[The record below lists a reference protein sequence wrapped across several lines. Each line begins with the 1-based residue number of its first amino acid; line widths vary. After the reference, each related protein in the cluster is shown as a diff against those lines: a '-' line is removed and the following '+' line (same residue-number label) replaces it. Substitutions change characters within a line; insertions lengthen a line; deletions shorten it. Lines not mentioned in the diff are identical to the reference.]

1 MTDLPDSNEPAA
13 AARKT
18 WPLPPVRLPRVALGD
33 TQRVLLLSIVIGLFA
48 GLLVVCFHISIDFV
62 RWATVGLPFGWH
74 PVRRLLWPAIG
85 AVIAATLVRYVFVRA
100 RGSGVIH
107 AKAAIHISDG
117 IVPPSTVP
125 GKFAACAVAIGC
137 GNSLGPED
145 PALQMG
151 VGVASIVGRVFRLPR
166 EHMRLIAPIGA
177 AAGIAAAFNTPI
189 TGVLFVIEEV
199 IGSWNAG
206 VLGSILLSAVSAV
219 VVSRW
224 YLGDAPLFRVPA
236 LGPVS
241 PADFLIYAAI
251 GVIGGLAAAFY
262 VRLMLWLKKRM
273 DRWTSDTARITLPGL
288 AGLFVGIVGL
298 WLPQVQGPG
307 YLTID
312 SALHDRFDWSSLLL
326 LGFAK
331 ILVTS
336 WCFAAGTPG
345 GLFAPT
351 LFAGAMIGGGIGA
364 LAGHYWP
371 FPFPHATQSA
381 FVLVGMGTFFAG
393 VFRAPMTSIFMVFEV
408 SASYQII
415 LPVMIANTLGYLIA
429 RQSGRVH
436 FFDELAREEGVELPS
451 VQEAREA
458 RGIRVEDAMSSAG
471 TVLRSDA
478 TVGDARSAFAAA
490 TTTCLIVRCAPRLFA
505 TVHRAELDALTDT
518 EGDVFLADAYQL
530 PNAPHLYPD
539 LPLDAALR
547 KFSSHPALPVVRRDA
562 PDDVIGLLT
571 LEDVAKAF
579 RIERRAKSTPDV
591 LSAAR

>member
-1 MTDLPDSNEPAA
+1 MRQPLIP
-13 AARKT
+13 RT
-18 WPLPPVRLPRVALGD
+18 WPLRPVKLPRVALGD

-48 GLLVVCFHISIDFV
+48 GLLVVCFHIAIDFV
-62 RWATVGLPFGWH
+62 RWATYWLPFGWY
-74 PVRRLLWPAIG
+74 PWRRLVWPVVG
-85 AVIAATLVRYVFVRA
+85 AVVAAALVRFVFVRA

-125 GKFAACAVAIGC
+125 GKFAACVVSIGC

-151 VGVASIVGRVFRLPR
+151 VGVASIVGRAFRLPR

-241 PADFLIYAAI
+241 PTDFLIYAAI

-262 VRLMLWLKKRM
+262 VRLMLLLKKRF
-273 DRWTSDTARITLPGL
+273 DAFTSSTARIMLPGL
-288 AGLFVGIVGL
+288 AGLFVGIIGV

-312 SALHDRFDWSSLLL
+312 NALHDRFDWTSLLL

-331 ILVTS
+331 IVATS
-336 WCFAAGTPG
+336 LCFAAGTPG

-371 FPFPHATQSA
+371 FPHATQSA

-408 SASYQII
+408 TASYQII

-429 RQSGRVH
+429 RQSGGVH

-451 VQEAREA
+451 VQEEREKH
-458 RGIRVEDAMSSAG
+458 GLRVEDAMSPAG
-471 TVLRSDA
+471 TVLRKDA
-478 TVGDARSAFAAA
+478 SVGDARATFASASQI
-490 TTTCLIVRCAPRLFA
+490 CLIVRHSPRTFA
-505 TVHRAELDALTDT
+505 TLHRAELESLNEADPALPLSDAFKLP
-518 EGDVFLADAYQL
+518 DA
-530 PNAPHLYPD
+530 PRLYPD
-539 LPLDAALR
+539 LALDTALR
-547 KFSSHPALPVVRRDA
+547 LFGSHPGLPVVRRDA
-562 PDDVIGLLT
+562 PDDVIGILT
-571 LEDVAKAF
+571 LEDVARAF
-579 RIERRAKSTPDV
+579 RIERRARATPDV
-591 LSAAR
+591 LSAAK

>member
-1 MTDLPDSNEPAA
+1 M
-13 AARKT
+13 T
-18 WPLPPVRLPRVALGD
+18 WPLRPVRLPRVALGD

-48 GLLVVCFHISIDFV
+48 GLLIVCFHMAIDFV

-85 AVIAATLVRYVFVRA
+85 AVAGAGLVQFVFARA

-117 IVPPSTVP
+117 VVPPSTVP
-125 GKFAACAVAIGC
+125 GKFAACAVSIGC

-151 VGVASIVGRVFRLPR
+151 VGVASIVGRAFRLPR

-236 LGPVS
+236 LGAVS
-241 PADFLIYAAI
+241 PTDFLIYAAI
-251 GVIGGLAAAFY
+251 GVIGGLASTFY
-262 VRLMLWLKKRM
+262 VRLMLVLRKRF
-273 DRWTSDTARITLPGL
+273 DGWTGTNARILLPGL
-288 AGLFVGIVGL
+288 AGVFVGLAGL

-312 SALHDRFDWSSLLL
+312 SALHDRFDWTSLLL
-326 LGFAK
+326 LGVAK

-336 WCFAAGTPG
+336 LCFAAGTPG

-364 LAGHYWP
+364 LAGHYW
-371 FPFPHATQSA
+371 PFPHATQSA

-415 LPVMIANTLGYLIA
+415 LPVMIANTLGYLVA
-429 RQSGRVH
+429 RKSGRVH

-451 VQEAREA
+451 VQEERET
-458 RGIRVEDAMSSAG
+458 RGLRVEDAMSSAAG
-471 TVLRSDA
+471 LVLRPDA
-478 TVGDARSAFAAA
+478 SVGDARGAFAG
-490 TTTCLIVRCAPRLFA
+490 TGQTCLIVRHGPRAFA
-505 TVHRAELDALTDT
+505 TVHRAELDALVDA
-518 EGDVFLADAYQL
+518 DSAVPLAEVYQL
-530 PNAPHLYPD
+530 PDAPHLYPD
-539 LPLDAALR
+539 LALDTALR
-547 KFSSHPALPVVRRDA
+547 LFGSHPALPVVRRDA
-562 PDDVIGLLT
+562 PGEVIGLLT
-571 LEDVAKAF
+571 LEDVARAF
-579 RIERRAKSTPDV
+579 RIERRARATPEI
-591 LSAAR
+591 LSPK

>member
-1 MTDLPDSNEPAA
+1 MRLITPHDLMH
-13 AARKT
+13 RT
-18 WPLPPVRLPRVALGD
+18 WPLRPVRLPRVALGD
-33 TQRVLLLSIVIGLFA
+33 TQRVLLLSIVIGTFA
-48 GLLVVCFHISIDFV
+48 GLLIVCFHITIDFI
-62 RWATVGLPFGWH
+62 RWHTVGLPFGWQ

-85 AVIAATLVRYVFVRA
+85 AVAAAAIVRYLFPRA

-117 IVPPSTVP
+117 IVAPSTVP
-125 GKFAACAVAIGC
+125 GKFAACAVSIGC

-189 TGVLFVIEEV
+189 TAVLFVIEEV

-206 VLGSILLSAVSAV
+206 VLGSILLSAVSGV

-224 YLGDAPLFRVPA
+224 YLGDEPLFRVPA
-236 LGPVS
+236 LGAVS
-241 PADFLIYAAI
+241 PTDFVIYAAI
-251 GVIGGLAAAFY
+251 GIFGGLAAALY
-262 VRLMLWLKKRM
+262 VRLMIWLKKRA
-273 DRWTSDTARITLPGL
+273 DHLHWKGDSARLLLPGL
-288 AGLFVGIVGL
+288 AGLCVGLAGL

-307 YLTID
+307 YLTINN
-312 SALHDRFDWSSLLL
+312 ALHDRFDWTSLLL

-336 WCFAAGTPG
+336 LCFAAGTPG

-364 LAGHYWP
+364 LAQVYL
-371 FPFPHATQSA
+371 PFPHATQSA

-415 LPVMIANTLGYLIA
+415 LPVMVANTLGYLVA
-429 RQSGRVH
+429 RRWGRVH

-458 RGIRVEDAMSSAG
+458 RGLRVEDAMSPAG
-471 TVLRSDA
+471 TILRRD
-478 TVGDARSAFAAA
+478 TPLGDARASFINNGQ
-490 TTTCLIVRCAPRLFA
+490 TCLVVQLGPREFA
-505 TVHRAELDALTDT
+505 TVHRAEL
-518 EGDVFLADAYQL
+518 EGLGEVEAARPLAEASQL
-530 PNAPHLYPD
+530 PEAPHLFPD
-539 LPLDAALR
+539 LALDTALR
-547 KFSSHPALPVVRRDA
+547 LFGSHPALPVVRRDA
-562 PDDVIGLLT
+562 PGDVIGMLT
-571 LEDVAKAF
+571 LEDIARAF
-579 RIERRAKSTPDV
+579 RIERRARSAPDV

>member
-1 MTDLPDSNEPAA
+1 
-13 AARKT
+13 
-18 WPLPPVRLPRVALGD
+18 
-33 TQRVLLLSIVIGLFA
+33 
-48 GLLVVCFHISIDFV
+48 
-62 RWATVGLPFGWH
+62 
-74 PVRRLLWPAIG
+74 
-85 AVIAATLVRYVFVRA
+85 
-100 RGSGVIH
+100 
-107 AKAAIHISDG
+107 
-117 IVPPSTVP
+117 
-125 GKFAACAVAIGC
+125 
-137 GNSLGPED
+137 
-145 PALQMG
+145 
-151 VGVASIVGRVFRLPR
+151 
-166 EHMRLIAPIGA
+166 
-177 AAGIAAAFNTPI
+177 
-189 TGVLFVIEEV
+189 
-199 IGSWNAG
+199 
-206 VLGSILLSAVSAV
+206 
-219 VVSRW
+219 
-224 YLGDAPLFRVPA
+224 
-236 LGPVS
+236 
-241 PADFLIYAAI
+241 
-251 GVIGGLAAAFY
+251 VIGGLAATFY
-262 VRLMLWLKKRM
+262 VRLMLWLKKRF
-273 DRWTSDTARITLPGL
+273 DVWTSDTARITLPGL

-336 WCFAAGTPG
+336 LCFAAGTPG

-436 FFDELAREEGVELPS
+436 FFDQLAREEGVELPS
-451 VQEAREA
+451 VQEARET
-458 RGIRVEDAMSSAG
+458 RGLRVEDAMSPPG
-471 TVLRSDA
+471 TVLRPDA
-478 TVGDARSAFAAA
+478 TIGDTRSAFAAA

-505 TVHRAELDALTDT
+505 TVHRAELDALTET
-518 EGDVFLADAYQL
+518 RSEAFLADAYQL

>member
-1 MTDLPDSNEPAA
+1 V
-13 AARKT
+13 K
-18 WPLPPVRLPRVALGD
+18 LPRVALGD

-48 GLLVVCFHISIDFV
+48 GLLVVCFHITIDFV
-62 RWATVGLPFGWH
+62 RWATVGLPFGWY
-74 PVRRLLWPAIG
+74 PWRRLLWPAIG
-85 AVIAATLVRYVFVRA
+85 AVIAAALVRFVFVRA

-125 GKFAACAVAIGC
+125 GKFAACAISIGC
-137 GNSLGPED
+137 GNSMGPED

-151 VGVASIVGRVFRLPR
+151 VGVASIVGRAFRLPR

-236 LGPVS
+236 LGAVS
-241 PADFLIYAAI
+241 PTDFLIYAAI
-251 GVIGGLAAAFY
+251 GVIGGLASAFY
-262 VRLMLWLKKRM
+262 VRLMLMLKKRF
-273 DRWTSDTARITLPGL
+273 DTFTSSTARVTLPGL
-288 AGLFVGIVGL
+288 AGLFVGVMGL

-312 SALHDRFDWSSLLL
+312 SALHDRFDWTSLLL

-331 ILVTS
+331 ILATS
-336 WCFAAGTPG
+336 LCFAAGTPG

-371 FPFPHATQSA
+371 FPHATQSA

-408 SASYQII
+408 TASYQII

-451 VQEAREA
+451 VQEEREKH
-458 RGIRVEDAMSSAG
+458 GLRVEDAMSPAG
-471 TVLRSDA
+471 NVLRSDA
-478 TVGDARSAFAAA
+478 SLGDARAAFASASQL
-490 TTTCLIVRCAPRLFA
+490 CLIVRHSPRTFA
-505 TVHRAELDALTDT
+505 TIHRAELESLNEADPA
-518 EGDVFLADAYQL
+518 VPLADAFKF
-530 PNAPHLYPD
+530 PDAPRLYPD
-539 LPLDAALR
+539 LALDTALR
-547 KFSSHPALPVVRRDA
+547 LFGSHPGLPVVRRDA
-562 PDDVIGLLT
+562 VDDVIGILT
-571 LEDVAKAF
+571 LEDVARAF
-579 RIERRAKSTPDV
+579 RIERRARATPDV
-591 LSAAR
+591 LSAAK

>member
-1 MTDLPDSNEPAA
+1 LAIRQGLMH
-13 AARKT
+13 RT
-18 WPLPPVRLPRVALGD
+18 WPLRPVRLPRVALGD

-48 GLLVVCFHISIDFV
+48 GLLIVCFHITIDFV
-62 RWATVGLPFGWH
+62 RWWTVGLPFGWH

-85 AVIAATLVRYVFVRA
+85 AVIAASLVRFVFPRA

-117 IVPPSTVP
+117 IVAPSTVP
-125 GKFAACAVAIGC
+125 GKFAACAVAIGS

-189 TGVLFVIEEV
+189 TAVLFVIEEV

-206 VLGSILLSAVSAV
+206 VLGSILLSAVSSV

-224 YLGDAPLFRVPA
+224 YLGDEPLFRVPA
-236 LGPVS
+236 LGNVTPT
-241 PADFLIYAAI
+241 DFVIYAAI
-251 GVIGGLAAAFY
+251 GVIGGLASAFY
-262 VRLMLWLKKRM
+262 VRLMLWLKKRA
-273 DRWTSDTARITLPGL
+273 DSFTSGTARIGLPAL
-288 AGLFVGIVGL
+288 AGLFVGLVGL

-312 SALHDRFDWSSLLL
+312 SALHDRFDWTSLLL

-336 WCFAAGTPG
+336 LCFAAGTPG

-364 LAGHYWP
+364 LAQQHW
-371 FPFPHATQSA
+371 PFPHATQSA

-415 LPVMIANTLGYLIA
+415 LPVMIANTLGYLVA

-436 FFDELAREEGVELPS
+436 FFDQLAREEGVELPS
-451 VQEAREA
+451 VQEARET
-458 RGIRVEDAMSSAG
+458 RGLRVEDAMSPAG
-471 TVLRSDA
+471 TVLRRD
-478 TVGDARSAFAAA
+478 TPFGEARGSFVNSGQ
-490 TTTCLIVRCAPRLFA
+490 TCLIVRLGPRAFA
-505 TVHRAELDALTDT
+505 TVHRAELDPLTDI
-518 EGDVFLADAYQL
+518 DPALPLADAYQL
-530 PNAPHLYPD
+530 PEAPLLFPD
-539 LPLDAALR
+539 LALDTALR
-547 KFSSHPALPVVRRDA
+547 LFGSHPALPVVRRDA
-562 PDDVIGLLT
+562 PGDVIGMLT
-571 LEDVAKAF
+571 LEDVARAF
-579 RIERRAKSTPDV
+579 RIERRARSAPDV